1 MSDPQFPAE
10 VLRSD
15 PEVRRTL
22 VQQIAKVRHWL
33 GRLANDVFDHFLLI
47 ACHDP
52 AMAEA
57 LADTVVDLQSA

>member
-47 ACHDP
+47 VCHDP
-52 AMAEA
+52 AMTEA